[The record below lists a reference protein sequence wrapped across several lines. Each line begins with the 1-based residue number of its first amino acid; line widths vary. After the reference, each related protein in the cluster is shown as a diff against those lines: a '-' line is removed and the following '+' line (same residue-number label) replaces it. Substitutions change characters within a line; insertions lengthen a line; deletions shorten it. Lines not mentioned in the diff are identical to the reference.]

1 VIRSFF
7 LEHAAL
13 FLLISAVIALALSA
27 YGQDDLRKILR
38 AAARRLVVFTAGV
51 ALLGVVMGILGNFVL
66 SVG

>member
-1 VIRSFF
+1 MIRSFF